1 MKKVFGL
8 CVFCTLFILWGCT
21 EEIDKSA
28 RYVFNEP
35 TIMSYLSEHKQYS
48 QYCDLLGK
56 VKVSRMSETTLKQ
69 LLSARGNYTVF
80 APTNDAID
88 AYLQVLDS
96 LGIVDTPSWDGFRDS
111 TKLDSIRKVIVH
123 NSVIDGG
130 DLMYYEVNA
139 FPVTQGAEIP
149 MANMYDR
156 KLVVHYGNDPDSI
169 TVNDAPIDLKN
180 RDIIA
185 INGVIHAV
193 NSVVAPSNSTLSH
206 LMSTI
211 IDQKREGHYVASMLA
226 KAVGMLDTLNQVR
239 DEVYETLYQEGK
251 ISDISVPDGNGSG
264 TYDAWAPEHRYYGFT
279 YFAETD
285 SFWRETLGKE
295 PTELTPADVQAYV
308 ESLGAYP
315 DAVANTDY
323 QNENNLLNQFVTY
336 HFLPMKLSTD
346 RLVNHYNER
355 GYSLTVKNP
364 TVAMTEYYT
373 TMGKRRLMKVFES
386 RESNGVYINRFP
398 NLDNGRH
405 GSYTEVSCDPD
416 KEGVF
421 IGEPNLE
428 GDNNVRNG
436 IIYPIDKLLVYDR
449 QTRENMTKGRV
460 RWDVSAMFPE
470 LMNNDC
476 RMSEITDNRH
486 KNVGI
491 PMDVEYKY
499 FDDAWIE
506 EGTYFFYWTGRGNGW
521 HNYLGDEFNIQGMS
535 ELTLRLPPVPT
546 LGTYELRFAVQS
558 GGARGMVQFY
568 WGEDRNRLAAKGIP
582 LDIRLGA
589 VWRNT
594 TAGQFPSKLGW
605 EKDTDDDDYN
615 AEVDKKLRNNGFMK
629 GANVYIAGSPGGT
642 LTAREDEISTRR
654 IIIRETMDP
663 DKIYYLRFKTVLD
676 DPTRQFYMDYLEYC
690 AKEVYDNPEEPED
703 IW

>member
-1 MKKVFGL
+1 MKIKSK
-8 CVFCTLFILWGCT
+8 LWALLPFLAMASCT
-21 EEIDKSA
+21 EDIDTSS
-28 RYVFNEP
+28 RYVFKEP
-35 TIMSYLSEHKQYS
+35 TVMSYLDGQPKYS

-56 VKVSRMSETTLKQ
+56 VKVSKMSETTLRQ
-69 LLSARGNYTVF
+69 LLSARGNYTCF
-80 APTNDAID
+80 APTNEAID
-88 AYLQVLDS
+88 AYLVKLDS
-96 LGIVDTPSWDGFRDS
+96 AGIIVEPSWQGFRDS

-130 DLMYYEVNA
+130 DLMFYEVNS

-149 MANMYDR
+149 MPNMYDR
-156 KLVVHYGNDPDSI
+156 KLVVHYGDDPDSI
-169 TVNDAPIDLKN
+169 SVNDAPIDKKN
-180 RDIIA
+180 RDILA
-185 INGVIHAV
+185 INGVIHQV
-193 NSVVAPSNSTLSH
+193 NTVVAPSNSTLNH
-206 LMSTI
+206 LMTVTL
-211 IDQKREGHYVASMLA
+211 DQQREGYYVASLLA
-226 KAVGMLDTLNQVR
+226 KAVGLLDTLDQVR

-285 SFWRETLGKE
+285 SFWRATLGKDH
-295 PTELTPADVQAYV
+295 TEITPADVQAYV
-308 ESLGAYP
+308 QGLGVYP
-315 DAVANTDY
+315 DAQANEDY
-323 QNENNLLNQFVTY
+323 KHEDNLLNQFVTY
-336 HFLPMKLSTD
+336 HFLPMKLATD

-355 GYSLTVKNP
+355 GYSLTQKNP

-386 RESNGVYINRFP
+386 KESNGVYINRFP

-405 GSYTEVSCDPD
+405 GTYGELSCDPD
-416 KEGVF
+416 KEGIF
-421 IGEPNLE
+421 IGQPNLE
-428 GDNNVRNG
+428 GENNVRNG
-436 IIYPIDKLLVYDR
+436 IIYPINKLLVYDME
-449 QTRENMTKGRV
+449 TRRNMSKSRV

-470 LMNNDC
+470 LINNDC

-546 LGTYELRFAVQS
+546 RGTYELRFAVQS

-568 WGEDRNRLAAKGIP
+568 WGEDRERLAAKGIP

-605 EKDTDDDDYN
+605 EQDTDDDDYN

-629 GANVYIAGSPGGT
+629 GAQIYIAGSPGGT
-642 LTAREDEISTRR
+642 LTARQDEISTRR

-663 DKIYYLRFKTVLD
+663 DKTYYLRFKTVLD

-690 AKEVYDNPEEPED
+690 AKEVYDNPETPED